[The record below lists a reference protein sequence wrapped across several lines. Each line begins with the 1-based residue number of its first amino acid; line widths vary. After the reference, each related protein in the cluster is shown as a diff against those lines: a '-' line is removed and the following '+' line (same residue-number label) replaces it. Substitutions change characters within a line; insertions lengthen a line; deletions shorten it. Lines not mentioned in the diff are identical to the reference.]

1 MPQQYTVH
9 PVDLPYEPTIMRA
22 ASPSST
28 IGTDYGPDE
37 TDFADSELSERDF
50 VRKCEEAIG
59 INIPRP
65 EEVEAN
71 RDPLVHQR
79 PLRYKLTHTEE
90 RQMFEHVMANLRSAV
105 KKLEEEEL
113 FEQTAVRS
121 ASVAFDD
128 PAPSSEDLDDIIR
141 SLMDVSPGDSNISTL
156 TGTAT
161 AHPSTQF
168 TSRSETVT
176 PQWGATTAA
185 ALAAMHE
192 RGANP
197 DTTTPSMT

>member
-9 PVDLPYEPTIMRA
+9 PIDLPYEPTIMRA
-22 ASPSST
+22 PSPSST

-59 INIPRP
+59 LNRPRP
-65 EEVEAN
+65 EEEEAN
-71 RDPLVHQR
+71 RDPLVYPR
-79 PLRYKLTHTEE
+79 SLRYKLTQLEE
-90 RQMFEHVMANLRSAV
+90 RQMFEHVMANLRRAV
-105 KKLEEEEL
+105 KQLEEEEL

-121 ASVAFDD
+121 ASVALDD
-128 PAPSSEDLDDIIR
+128 PTPSSDDLDDIMR
-141 SLMDVSPGDSNISTL
+141 SLMDLSPGDSNMSTL

-161 AHPSTQF
+161 MHPSAHF

-176 PQWGATTAA
+176 PQWAATTALA
-185 ALAAMHE
+185 ALHE
-192 RGANP
+192 RGANS
-197 DTTTPSMT
+197 DAATPSMT